1 MKKKILSLVL
11 VSVMLLTACGR
22 QPAAGPEDDGIAHIV
37 ATTYPI
43 YLLVNYLTQGLEGVQ
58 VERLD
63 TGSTSCLHDYNLTV
77 NDMKKIE
84 KADVIAINGVGLE
97 EFLEDALHTSDALV
111 IDCSEGVELLENEGH
126 HHEEEAE
133 DEDHD
138 HGHDGH
144 DHGHFDPHYWMDPR
158 NAQVMV
164 ENLRVA
170 LTRLLPENSEHF
182 ANVAIGA
189 DTILRTTDLFL
200 REDMLRGGTDEIAGL
215 ITFHDGFRYF
225 AHAYD
230 LPLLESIEEEAGS
243 EASAKEIVE
252 ITELVK
258 EHNIPVIFTEV
269 NGSDATA
276 KAVARETGCAVA
288 QLSMLMDG
296 EEGTLKEYVDGM
308 IANMDAIRHGFAA
321 EEETA

>member
-11 VSVMLLTACGR
+11 AAGMLLTACG
-22 QPAAGPEDDGIAHIV
+22 QIAPGQGSGEDKLSIV
-37 ATTYPI
+37 CTTYPI
-43 YLLVNYLTQGLEGVQ
+43 YLFASAVTEGVDG
-58 VERLD
+58 VEVLRLD

-84 KADVIAINGVGLE
+84 RADVLALNGAGLE
-97 EFLEDALHTSDALV
+97 EFMEEALTASDALV

-133 DEDHD
+133 DEEHD
-138 HGHDGH
+138 HAHDGH
-144 DHGHFDPHYWMDPR
+144 DHGHFDPHYWMDPMNARIMVR
-158 NAQVMV
+158 NLAD
-164 ENLRVA
+164 A
-170 LTRLLPENSEHF
+170 LAGIQEEHGEIF
-182 ANVAIGA
+182 ARNCEDLEIF
-189 DTILRTTDLFL
+189 LRTLHHNL
-200 REDMLRGGTDEIAGL
+200 EDMVGDAEISGL

-276 KAVARETGCAVA
+276 KAVARETGCTVA
-288 QLSMLMDG
+288 QLSMLMSA
-296 EEGTLKEYVDGM
+296 VDGTIEDYRQGM
-308 IANMDAIRHGFAA
+308 LANMEAVLHGFG
-321 EEETA
+321 EETA